1 MTKKPTRN
9 EIHAEKIGQAVA
21 QNMFKTMLNP
31 NNQGSNFTWECF
43 PVIFS
48 GMAETQAFLG
58 FKDGVKDFDNLK
70 AIAVSAYL
78 EEGQKVKEEYQRNDI
93 LPIRTI
99 NSPKLK

>member
-21 QNMFKTMLNP
+21 QNMFKTMLKP
-31 NNQGSNFTWECF
+31 SNQGENFSWDRF
-43 PVIFS
+43 PEIFAD
-48 GMAETQAFLG
+48 MAETQAFLG
-58 FKDGVKDFDNLK
+58 FKDGVKNFDNLK
-70 AIAVSAYL
+70 AITVSAYL
-78 EEGQKVKEEYQRNDI
+78 EEGKKVKEEYQRNDI